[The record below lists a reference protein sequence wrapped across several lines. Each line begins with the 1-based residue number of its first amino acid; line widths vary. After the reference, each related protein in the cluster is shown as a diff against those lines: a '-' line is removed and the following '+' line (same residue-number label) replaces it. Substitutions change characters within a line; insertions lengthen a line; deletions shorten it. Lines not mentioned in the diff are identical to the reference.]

1 MSLHCEEFFF
11 IEITTKNESNKNEVN
26 PTKNDATKNEST
38 LINNIV
44 PNLARELSVGKKGLR
59 SSASINTI
67 DPFKDVETF
76 LNTFY
81 HYC

>member
-1 MSLHCEEFFF
+1 MSLRCEEFFF
-11 IEITTKNESNKNEVN
+11 IETTPTKNEVNLTKNEVN
-26 PTKNDATKNEST
+26 PTKNEPTP
-38 LINNIV
+38 INN
-44 PNLARELSVGKKGLR
+44 
-59 SSASINTI
+59 INTI